1 MRLGF
6 LTAALA
12 SGFSAAAL
20 VTLGVWVVSVVTGS
34 TAPWEAAPLLIT
46 AAAALVTAAT
56 YFAEVLVY
64 RRTMLRQRSLGEPWA
79 FRD

>member
-12 SGFSAAAL
+12 SGFSSAGL
-20 VTLGVWVVSVVTGS
+20 VTLVVWVVSVVTGS
-34 TAPWEAAPLLIT
+34 PAAWEAAPLLIT
-46 AAAALVTAAT
+46 AVAALVTGAT
-56 YFAEVLVY
+56 YLAEVLVY
-64 RRTMLRQRSLGEPWA
+64 RRSMLRQRSIGEPWA